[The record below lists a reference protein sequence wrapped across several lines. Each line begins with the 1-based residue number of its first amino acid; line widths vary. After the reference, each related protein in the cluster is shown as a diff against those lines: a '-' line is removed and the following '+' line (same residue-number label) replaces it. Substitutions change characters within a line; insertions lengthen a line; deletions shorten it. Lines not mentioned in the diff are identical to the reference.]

1 MDSDFKILHFH
12 QQMELLG
19 FIMNETLKSLVAIA
33 MARGGASD
41 LTAAQNANYF
51 VTAASI
57 SQASPVT
64 DVNRCNGTVNYQMG
78 SAAYVPVD
86 ATHVT
91 ATAFTPY
98 LEPIV
103 LLQAH

>member
-1 MDSDFKILHFH
+1 MKLIVIHILILIQRLPHIIHPWMDSDSTILHFH

-64 DVNRCNGTVNYQMG
+64 DVNRYNGTVN
-78 SAAYVPVD
+78 
-86 ATHVT
+86 
-91 ATAFTPY
+91 F
-98 LEPIV
+98 
-103 LLQAH
+103 